1 MSENSLSASETSNSQ
16 YLDDLANQNLNI
28 SQYLEGPTNPDLDIR
43 QHLNDPT
50 ILSGCMVPV
59 TIQSF
64 TTDPD
69 NITPT
74 TIYARLCGFG
84 WGAVQFIAFYDSQ
97 ESQTPSGYALVR
109 GMESDWTDKQI
120 ADYAT
125 TQVLREMPNTDES
138 LKSLML
144 DAIEDFRQRSDQTR
158 ADNDALLGLLPFEQI
173 SPKYAETRDELLS
186 QNGQEPTSAE
196 IFEALVAKYSQNSNE
211 TEIVNTPAI
220 EDANNN
226 ADSPEVTP
234 ATPRI
239 RVAVTNNYAP
249 DPSSPFY
256 ERYEMIKN
264 SGALILP
271 MDGKVTVWPSD
282 VIEYLNK
289 NYPDWDTDSYTEE
302 EIAALQD
309 TYSHFLN
316 GDYLMQ
322 GSDNNTFT
330 DTTKTDTTV
339 NDTTDRTITLPGGL
353 IVKLSD
359 VLLVTDSLPDDTNT
373 YFYRVSDYINPET
386 GRLEDIPIP
395 LYVCKNSEQVAFIST
410 MDAETEAVTS
420 VQVACADT
428 DGWRT
433 IGTLNPDGIDW
444 KYKAGNLTGSGTA
457 SVVWHAQELG
467 ALGVWTDGT
476 DNWTGIAGWFDAN
489 WTMLGCG
496 DFDGDGKDSVLMS
509 LSGGQFY
516 SVDLDG
522 TLTSLGGLN
531 WSGWEFGAVGDFA
544 GDGKDDVVL
553 FHRESGAVVLLAD
566 GNADNYKSI
575 GQLDATDWGIA
586 GALDVDADGKDDLLV
601 KQSSSGLV
609 GAYASAD
616 MNRWSVVDSA
626 SEYYL
631 A

>member
-1 MSENSLSASETSNSQ
+1 MLVFRDILSIWNIRTTRHQQLLKHVSKRGGKVRLIMSENSLSASETSNSQ

-74 TIYARLCGFG
+74 TITARLCGFG

-239 RVAVTNNYAP
+239 RVTITNNYDRDP
-249 DPSSPFY
+249 DSPFY
-256 ERYEMIKN
+256 DHYVMLKN

-330 DTTKTDTTV
+330 DNTTLSTTNHLYSPDFIAWLRSYYRDEIAPKMNGIDSLTVEEAASFHEELNSFKEVLTQARIEIAYVLQDLSSYEDLAVMQDTIESYIASLNGNETDTTV
-339 NDTTDRTITLPGGL
+339 TDTTNIT
-353 IVKLSD
+353 
-359 VLLVTDSLPDDTNT
+359 VTD
-373 YFYRVSDYINPET
+373 YHY
-386 GRLEDIPIP
+386 G
-395 LYVCKNSEQVAFIST
+395 Q
-410 MDAETEAVTS
+410 
-420 VQVACADT
+420 
-428 DGWRT
+428 
-433 IGTLNPDGIDW
+433 
-444 KYKAGNLTGSGTA
+444 
-457 SVVWHAQELG
+457 
-467 ALGVWTDGT
+467 
-476 DNWTGIAGWFDAN
+476 DNWSIGENGELIY
-489 WTMLGCG
+489 
-496 DFDGDGKDSVLMS
+496 KDSTKYIKFTSTDLPFCLVSLDNRGRMMGDMDPPGQESTPPPVVTIEDLTPVLIP
-509 LSGGQFY
+509 
-516 SVDLDG
+516 V
-522 TLTSLGGLN
+522 
-531 WSGWEFGAVGDFA
+531 
-544 GDGKDDVVL
+544 
-553 FHRESGAVVLLAD
+553 
-566 GNADNYKSI
+566 
-575 GQLDATDWGIA
+575 
-586 GALDVDADGKDDLLV
+586 
-601 KQSSSGLV
+601 SSGYHKNKHTKKKV
-609 GAYASAD
+609 IRIHS
-616 MNRWSVVDSA
+616 
-626 SEYYL
+626 
-631 A
+631 